1 MLRLIR
7 YLGKLADTI
16 FHLGIKSVVRKYM
29 YPESEA
35 TVLDD
40 TGLDITRVNI
50 PFEIMNR
57 DPATADLT
65 SHIALWFGPKTCV
78 ANVPVQRGKSLPT
91 RFSAVRIVK
100 V

>member
-1 MLRLIR
+1 M
-7 YLGKLADTI
+7 
-16 FHLGIKSVVRKYM
+16 KSVVRMHM

-57 DPATADLT
+57 DPETRDLT
-65 SHIALWFGPKTCV
+65 DHIALWFGPRTVV
-78 ANVPVQRGKSLPT
+78 ANVPVQRGKIIPR
-91 RFSAVRIVK
+91 RFSVDEDMK
-100 V
+100 S